1 MILTV
6 LETAFQKL
14 QPKETFSRNFK
25 NFELKKFKNY
35 IKTKMKSMDKQ
46 RTFEKEFLEVLN
58 SFVPLKKTF
67 VRANNTIAIMKWSQ
81 LEIEYLRM
89 STVENIKIYKTPKNH
104 CRKSYKKERINLF
117 QI

>member
-104 CRKSYKKERINLF
+104 CRKSYNKERINLF